1 MHVFMVSTEVL
12 KEGAAFPGTGVTGGC
27 DSPCGAGKSLVFC
40 ESSKCSELQSHF
52 TTAATTLLKKI
63 DLIPGFIFFTYKKLQ
78 NFIGG
83 IYFYKKYFLLT
94 AVLIVAIVLNP
105 RPVSLFNF

>member
-27 DSPCGAGKSLVFC
+27 DSPCGAGKSLVFS

-52 TTAATTLLKKI
+52 TTAATTLLKNRP
-63 DLIPGFIFFTYKKLQ
+63 DSRVYIFY
-78 NFIGG
+78 I
-83 IYFYKKYFLLT
+83 
-94 AVLIVAIVLNP
+94 
-105 RPVSLFNF
+105 